1 MNSLYET
8 TLADA
13 LIQNTRVST
22 TKVMYP
28 VTRWAWIQAS
38 RYLCGPMLDGY
49 DTGIYIERSTPSD
62 ILVLV
67 HALTNSLNY
76 DPDFRPRFNIQELA
90 LQYGMYTVI
99 ADGGTR
105 SYIASRHTQHG
116 PLFSFYAH
124 KPEAPS
130 MNLRCKFYTQILEQ
144 VIGPLFGSEGS
155 GS

>member
-1 MNSLYET
+1 MNTLYET

-13 LIQNTRVST
+13 LIQNTCVHM

-28 VTRWAWIQAS
+28 ATRWGWIQTS

-67 HALTNSLNY
+67 HALTHNFNH
-76 DPDFRPRFNIQELA
+76 DPDFRPRFKFRELA
-90 LQYGMYTVI
+90 LQYGMYTVN
-99 ADGGTR
+99 ADSGTR
-105 SYIASRHTQHG
+105 SYIASSYTEHG

-124 KPEAPS
+124 KPEAPT

-144 VIGPLFGSEGS
+144 VIGPLFGGEGS